1 MSAASDRCRQV
12 ERELAD
18 LGIRSRVE
26 PVGEGSAIALVRPE
40 DGTVGGLLA
49 DGREEIVD
57 ICRAAG
63 FLSAAVELFWE

>member
-18 LGIRSRVE
+18 LGIRARVE
-26 PVGEGSAIALVRPE
+26 SVGEGSTIALLRPE

-49 DGREEIVD
+49 D
-57 ICRAAG
+57 
-63 FLSAAVELFWE
+63 